1 MDEFSR
7 PYCEG
12 LPSLKVAALHLI
24 QNAARD
30 VLLMTPDLEPT
41 RLDDE
46 DLALA
51 LSVFARSSRHTRCY
65 ILVTGDDPMK
75 SIPHAILRTQRRLSS
90 IMQIRQLEA
99 EQATHER
106 LMLVDHRH
114 RLSVDLQGQHWMGW
128 MGIHD
133 IPRAKQD
140 SERFLSLWQNAQ
152 PIHELRPLSL

>member
-1 MDEFSR
+1 MDESSR
-7 PYCEG
+7 TYCEG

-46 DLALA
+46 DIALA

-65 ILVTGDDPMK
+65 ILITGDQPMK
-75 SIPHAILRTQRRLSS
+75 SISHAMIRTQRRLSS
-90 IMQIRQLEA
+90 IMEIRQLEP

-106 LMLVDHRH
+106 LMLVDHQH
-114 RLSVDLQGQHWMGW
+114 RLSVDLQGQQWSGW

-133 IPRAKQD
+133 IPKAKQD
-140 SERFLSLWQNAQ
+140 SERFLSLWQHAQ
-152 PIHELRPLSL
+152 PIRELRQLSL

>member
-1 MDEFSR
+1 MDESSR
-7 PYCEG
+7 TYCEG
-12 LPSLKVAALHLI
+12 LPSLKVATLHLI
-24 QNAARD
+24 QNAARE

-46 DLALA
+46 DIALA

-65 ILVTGDDPMK
+65 ILITGDQPMK
-75 SIPHAILRTQRRLSS
+75 SISHAMIRTQRRLSS
-90 IMQIRQLEA
+90 IIEIRQLEP
-99 EQATHER
+99 EHATHER

-114 RLSVDLQGQHWMGW
+114 RLSVDLQGQQWIGW

-140 SERFLSLWQNAQ
+140 SERFLSLWQHAQ
-152 PIHELRPLSL
+152 PIRELRLLSL